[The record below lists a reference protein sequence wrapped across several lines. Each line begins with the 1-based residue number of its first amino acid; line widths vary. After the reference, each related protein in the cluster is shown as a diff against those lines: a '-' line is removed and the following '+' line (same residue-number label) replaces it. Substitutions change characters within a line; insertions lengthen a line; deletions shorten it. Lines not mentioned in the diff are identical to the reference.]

1 MENMIIR
8 KVNNGMLELHDETSN
23 IIMTI
28 EEKIEN
34 GTMLIDVSGEI
45 RSEVAHEFEDEIM
58 AAFSVS
64 NNIMINLSK
73 ATYIS
78 SLALRALL
86 SLQQMIDDMPEAK
99 MVICGLSPQIKQSF
113 VESGFYDILYIEE

>member
-1 MENMIIR
+1 MIIR